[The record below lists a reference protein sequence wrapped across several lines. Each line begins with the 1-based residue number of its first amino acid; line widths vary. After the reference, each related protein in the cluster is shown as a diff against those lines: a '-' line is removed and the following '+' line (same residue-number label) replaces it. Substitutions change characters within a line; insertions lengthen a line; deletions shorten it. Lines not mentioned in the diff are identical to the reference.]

1 MYILSIDQGTTG
13 TTTILFDKS
22 GYVVDKAYEEI
33 EQIYPHKGW
42 VEHSPDGIWNS
53 VVSTVSEL
61 LEKYPNQVN
70 TIGITNQR
78 ETVVVWDKRTGKAV
92 HNAIVWQCRRTVEMC
107 QSLNDH
113 TKMIKEKTGLPLDAY
128 FSATKIAWILENVDE
143 VKIEHLICGTVDSWL
158 IYKLTGGKSFYTDYT
173 NASRTMLFNIETKTW
188 DDELLKLFNIPKQML
203 AVVKD
208 SKNGFGVVNSLVGLN
223 GVPIQAVAG
232 DQQAALFG
240 QGCFK
245 QGTLKNTY
253 GTGCFMLLQCEDKRV
268 DSYGLITTLAIN
280 EDGKPS
286 YALEGSVFSGG
297 STIQWLRDELGI
309 ISESKESEEFANR
322 VDDNSGVYFVPA
334 FTGLGSPYWD
344 MNAKATISGLTRDSN
359 KFHITRAALESI
371 VFQSNDLLQ
380 AMKKRSGFEIL
391 GLKVDGGASANN
403 FLMQFQADIS
413 NLPIYRAKNVE
424 TTALGVALLAG
435 LQNGIWKNVNEIE
448 VLNDGFDT
456 FKPII
461 DNSKREVLL
470 LGWIEAIRRTR
481 SF

>member
-13 TTTILFDKS
+13 TTAILFDKF
-22 GYVVDKAYEEI
+22 GYVVDRAYEEI
-33 EQIYPHKGW
+33 EQIYPQKGW

-61 LEKYPNQVN
+61 LKKHQNKISS
-70 TIGITNQR
+70 IGITNQR
-78 ETVVVWDKRTGKAV
+78 ESVVVWDKRTGRTV
-92 HNAIVWQCRRTVEMC
+92 YNAIVWQCRRTVKMC
-107 QSLNDH
+107 QALDKHANL
-113 TKMIKEKTGLPLDAY
+113 IKEKTGLPLDAY

-143 VKIEHLICGTVDSWL
+143 VEVEYLVCGTIDSWL

-173 NASRTMLFNIETKTW
+173 NASRTMLFNIDEKVW
-188 DDELLKLFNIPKQML
+188 DDELLELFNIPKQML

-208 SKNGFGVVNSLVGLN
+208 SKDEFGVVNSLDGLN

-240 QGCFK
+240 QGCFM

-253 GTGCFMLLQCEDKRV
+253 GTGCFMLLQCEDIRV
-268 DSYGLITTLAIN
+268 DSDALITTLAVN
-280 EDGKPS
+280 KDGKPS

-309 ISESKESEEFANR
+309 ISDAKESEEFANM
-322 VDDNSGVYFVPA
+322 VDDNNGVYFVPA
-334 FTGLGSPYWD
+334 FTGLGAPYWD

-371 VFQSNDLLQ
+371 AFQSNDLLQ
-380 AMKKRSGFEIL
+380 TMKKRSSFKIS

-413 NLPIYRAKNVE
+413 DIQIDRAKNVE

-435 LQNGIWKNVNEIE
+435 LQNGIWKNVDDID
-448 VLNDGFDT
+448 VLNDGFERFT
-456 FKPII
+456 PIL
-461 DNSKREVLL
+461 DYKRREALL
-470 LGWIEAIRRTR
+470 SGWKEAIKRTR
-481 SF
+481 SY